1 VRSTADLRALQ
12 RMMTHALVRPLEED
26 GGPSAW
32 LDGRPMAEVAAEFIK
47 PNDRLTSLERLEI
60 YHRVYWARLIDCA
73 ADDNPGLVSLLGEKR
88 FNRLICAYL
97 VRYPSRS
104 FTLRDLCS
112 GLPRFIRE
120 EPRWTAPRTALAAEV
135 AAFEWAQTEAF
146 DGAARPLPTPDE
158 VAGTPPSR
166 LRLALQPHVSLLALR
181 YPVDA
186 FVSAVKRRNFLR
198 GDASNAS
205 SGVAGNTR
213 DPSAVRARAPRRV
226 APPRP
231 GRVHVAVFRVG
242 GRLRS
247 ERLTRQ
253 GFLILE
259 AIRAGRPLSRALG
272 AGGRVAPARAGAWF
286 ATWMKLGWFCL
297 PRHNKDNP

>member
-1 VRSTADLRALQ
+1 
-12 RMMTHALVRPLEED
+12 MMTHALVRPMEED
-26 GGPSAW
+26 GGSAAW
-32 LDGRPMAEVAAEFIK
+32 IDGRPMEEVAAEFIK

-60 YHRVYWARLIDCA
+60 YHRVYWARLIDSA

-88 FNRLICAYL
+88 FTRLICAYL
-97 VRYPSRS
+97 ARYPSRS

-112 GLPRFIRE
+112 RLPRFIRE

-146 DGAARPLPTPDE
+146 DGAARPLPTPEE

-181 YPVDA
+181 HPVDA
-186 FVSAVKRRNFLR
+186 FVTAVKRRNSLR
-198 GDASNAS
+198 GAVS
-205 SGVAGNTR
+205 NTR
-213 DPSAVRARAPRRV
+213 DPSVARGRAPRRV
-226 APPRP
+226 APPHA

-259 AIRAGRPLSRALG
+259 AIRAGRPLSRALE

-297 PRHNKDNP
+297 PRHSKDNP